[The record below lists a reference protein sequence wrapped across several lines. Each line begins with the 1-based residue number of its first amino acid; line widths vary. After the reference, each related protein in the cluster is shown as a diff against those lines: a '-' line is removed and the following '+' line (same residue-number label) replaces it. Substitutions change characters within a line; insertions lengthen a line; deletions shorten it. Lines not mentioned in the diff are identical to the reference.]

1 MLDQQQVNSIIFA
14 GILLVVYESVVIM
27 CFYFLAPA
35 VMLIL
40 YSIFTSDIT
49 MANHGSM
56 YSGEFYFVTNMMFAL
71 AFLIPVVWFIV
82 WVYRVESGY
91 QIYNR

>member
-1 MLDQQQVNSIIFA
+1 LLDQQQVNSIIFA
-14 GILLVVYESVVIM
+14 GILLVVYEAVIIM

-49 MANHGSM
+49 MANHGAV
-56 YSGEFYFVTNMMFAL
+56 YSGEFYFVTNMMFAI

-91 QIYNR
+91 QIYR